1 MVKTS
6 YPAMWRYVNK
16 WSIIVYGL
24 FFFVPINYTVYLG
37 HLSWKRGKVP
47 RLTHNDMNIQKTIA
61 GNGLREK
68 LLYVPALEWQQD
80 QNNFMHKRYIRKFMR
95 KHANE

>member
-24 FFFVPINYTVYLG
+24 FFFVPIQYSFYIG
-37 HLSWKRGKVP
+37 HFSWKRGKVP
-47 RLTHNDMNIQKTIA
+47 RMTHNDQKIA
-61 GNGLREK
+61 KYIGGAGWRSKMLFT
-68 LLYVPALEWQQD
+68 PALEWQQD
-80 QNNFMHKRYIRKFMR
+80 QNNYMHKKYIRRFMR
-95 KHANE
+95 KHKEE